1 MIWVLNIIIF
11 LFACY
16 FPIRGFWIC
25 KKRKNLAFKTG
36 RLIREN
42 VRRDKYSSRVDLDKD
57 LIYHFDGIFWS
68 FNKWYFHFWVWD
80 LKKMVN
86 NQKVFEEVEKFIE
99 KSERNVL
106 LFKKRN
112 NKKPEE
118 TKECQQRKT
127 TS

>member
-1 MIWVLNIIIF
+1 MWSF
-11 LFACY
+11 LCY
-16 FPIRGFWIC
+16 LTFRGIWIC
-25 KKRKNLAFKTG
+25 KKRKNLAGKTG

-42 VRRDKYSSRVDLDKD
+42 IRRNKYPRQIDLDTA
-57 LIYHFDGIFWS
+57 LMYYFDGIFCS